1 MREDFHKL
9 TAPVRKTLQDSFDLP
24 VGYKFT
30 QKAVE
35 SAQCYDVMV
44 ISKLCYT
51 DNRMQIETI
60 SLEARSSWPRWADSL
75 RRHGLE
81 NIAAWALEAAGP
93 LTVLG
98 AQILYLSGPFLRP
111 GLADEQRDALA
122 DLLENQEEALAFAT
136 FLRKD
141 QSL

>member
-1 MREDFHKL
+1 VRDDFHDL
-9 TAPVRKTLQDSFDLP
+9 AASIRKTLQDSFDLP
-24 VGYKFT
+24 VGCIFI

-35 SAQCYDVMV
+35 SAQRYDVMV

-60 SLEARSSWPRWADSL
+60 SLEARSSWPHWADSL

-81 NIAAWALEAAGP
+81 NITAWALEAAGP

-98 AQILYLSGPFLRP
+98 AQILYLGGPFLRP
-111 GLADEQRDALA
+111 SLADEQRDALA
-122 DLLENQEEALAFAT
+122 DLLEDQEEALAFAA
-136 FLRKD
+136 FLRRD